1 MKTIIKTLAITG
13 LASTA
18 FTTHAAD
25 IKNTEFQYGGYIKL
39 DAIFNQ
45 YSDSQRASATVG
57 DDFLVP
63 STIPV
68 GDGSGEGDQNFDSNA
83 KFSRLF
89 FKTTTATDAGNVKGY
104 IEMDF
109 NGGNDERLTNQSS
122 TGLRHAFFSWD
133 NTDNSS
139 LLSGQTWSTFFN
151 VGALPEA
158 LDFIGPTSGTLF
170 VRQSQFRYT
179 QGLGGGKL
187 MIAAENPSVGLY
199 DAGVDDSAT
208 VTFSNN
214 IDSSSRPDLVARYDG
229 KASML
234 SYSAATVLREIRY
247 ALGTTDESEEA
258 FAISLSGKLAFSN
271 GDDLKFMYSQGT
283 LGRYLALNAYRDA
296 AVEDDGSI
304 ELIESSGGFIA
315 YRHIWS
321 DKWRSTLS
329 HAFSSA
335 DNPDNLVADAT
346 KSVNNSYINLIYSPT
361 KKLSFGGEYMMASRE
376 VESGADG
383 DLTKIQFMSK
393 WAF

>member
-1 MKTIIKTLAITG
+1 MKRIIKTLAFTG
-13 LASTA
+13 LAGA
-18 FTTHAAD
+18 ACHAGAAD
-25 IKNTEFQYGGYIKL
+25 IKNTEFTYGGYIKL

-68 GDGSGEGDQNFDSNA
+68 GDGSNEGDQNFDTNA

-89 FKTTTATDAGNVKGY
+89 FKTTTDTDAGKVKGY

-139 LLSGQTWSTFFN
+139 ILSGQTWSTFFN

-158 LDFIGPTSGTLF
+158 LDFVGPTSGTLF

-179 QGLGGGKL
+179 HGLGGGKL
-187 MIAAENPSVGLY
+187 MVAAENPSVGLY
-199 DAGVDDSAT
+199 DAETDDSAT
-208 VTFSNN
+208 FTFSNN
-214 IDSSSRPDLVARYDG
+214 IDSSSRPDIVLRYDG

-247 ALGTTDESEEA
+247 AAGTTDESAEA
-258 FAISLSGKLAFSN
+258 FGISLSGKVAFGN
-271 GDDLKFMYSQGT
+271 GDDIKFMYSQGT
-283 LGRYLALNAYRDA
+283 LGRYIALNAYRDA
-296 AVEDDGSI
+296 AVEDDGSM
-304 ELIESSGGFIA
+304 ELIESAGGFIA
-315 YRHIWS
+315 YRHLWN
-321 DKWRSTLS
+321 DKWRSTVS

-335 DNPDNLVADAT
+335 DNPDNLVDDVT
-346 KSVNNSYINLIYSPT
+346 KSVSNSYVNLIYSPT
-361 KKLSFGGEYMMASRE
+361 KKLSFGGEYMVATRE

-383 DLTKIQFMSK
+383 ELTKFQFMSK